1 MKYQHLFH
9 EIFIW
14 FSVNVYFPSINSRQI
29 WTNPFSRA
37 STGSRSPVISGIL
50 RCLPLFKDSL
60 IMNICKSPLEH
71 KNTDTEPPRFPFPQH
86 EEEEGKKNKKT
97 SYRHRLQWELRLS
110 NCFGVLRNYHMRS
123 YLRLDK
129 ISVCFHESSVRS
141 CDGTKWKACLTCC
154 AQLSP
159 CEKRQSGQFNIS

>member
-1 MKYQHLFH
+1 MVWCKYIFPKYQQPTD
-9 EIFIW
+9 I
-14 FSVNVYFPSINSRQI
+14 NKPSQPCIHGQQK
-29 WTNPFSRA
+29 
-37 STGSRSPVISGIL
+37 PVISGIL
-50 RCLPLFKDSL
+50 CCLSLFKDSL

-71 KNTDTEPPRFPFPQH
+71 KNTDTKPLASPLH
-86 EEEEGKKNKKT
+86 NMKKKKKKQKKKT

-110 NCFGVLRNYHMRS
+110 NCFGVLQNYHMRS

-129 ISVCFHESSVRS
+129 ISVCFHESSVRL

-159 CEKRQSGQFNIS
+159 CEKDSRGSLTFHRAVIIL